1 MNFSM
6 QPLTFSLI
14 FLFNNQRK
22 NCNFVEKMT
31 TGRVMAFDYGMKRT
45 GIAVSDETRTFS
57 FPLETVETQKIMDWL
72 SVYMSKENVTQF
84 VVGQV
89 VCADNTPSAIEPHII
104 GFIRRLQKAY
114 NEVPVSRVDERY
126 TSKMAFNTILQAGVP
141 KMKRRDKSLVDKVSA
156 SIILQSFID
165 SQQNFK

>member
-1 MNFSM
+1 
-6 QPLTFSLI
+6 
-14 FLFNNQRK
+14 
-22 NCNFVEKMT
+22 MT

-57 FPLETVETQKIMDWL
+57 FPLETVETLKLMDWMTE
-72 SVYMSKENVTQF
+72 YMKKENVTQF

-89 VCADNTPSAIEPHII
+89 VCADNTPSDIEPHIL

-114 NEVPVSRVDERY
+114 QGIPVARIDERN
-126 TSKMAFNTILQAGVP
+126 TSKMAFDTILKGGVP
-141 KMKRRDKSLVDKVSA
+141 KMKRRDKSLVDKISA

-165 SQQNFK
+165 SQQNQK